1 MEKIEK
7 TEAEWQATLSP
18 EQYRVLREKGTER
31 PFSGEYD
38 HTSAA
43 GAVIRAGLDGVVVF
57 AAERPLGA
65 LLAERAVLLR
75 REGGLPFGFGLF
87 DLFHAHSLRT
97 ANVLLEPG

>member
-18 EQYRVLREKGTER
+18 EQYRALREKSAER

-38 HTSAA
+38 HPIEACSYHCA
-43 GAVIRAGLDGVVVF
+43 GCRGVVVF

-65 LLAERAVLLR
+65 LLAEDAVLLR

-97 ANVLLEPG
+97 ANVLL